1 MDYWSPQAQ
10 AMNRAV
16 TKASGK
22 LFPYFVSA
30 KYKRH
35 WEEQVMRRWLDDPSE
50 TPDRIA
56 SRRSPN
62 YKETY
67 EKNPPKEGY

>member
-1 MDYWSPQAQ
+1 MDPWSPQAQ

-16 TKASGK
+16 TKASGM
-22 LFPYFVSA
+22 LFPYFVNA

-35 WEEQVMRRWLDDPSE
+35 WEDQVLRRWLDDPAE
-50 TPDRIA
+50 TPDVQA

-67 EKNPPKEGY
+67 AKNPPKEGY

>member
-1 MDYWSPQAQ
+1 MDPWSPQAQ

-50 TPDRIA
+50 TPDRQA